1 MKYRDP
7 KPDILRIEELV
18 KDVKSGDIKL
28 PKFQR
33 PFVWKKEDV
42 LKLLDSV
49 YQGYPI
55 GSVLLWLTREKL
67 ASERKI
73 ADLEINERADEYPT
87 NYLLDG
93 QQRLSTLCGALYWDG
108 KDKNSIWNIA
118 FDVEKQMFIHPKG
131 DLTLTMF
138 PLNKIINTSDFLGQC
153 RVFDILENKS
163 LYYERAERLLNS
175 IKDYKIAAVRIGDM
189 SLNEVAPIFE
199 RINSSGRQL
208 TMVDLMRAA
217 TWKGG
222 FDLNDAIDSVRSAC
236 EAKDFYDIN
245 ELHILRSISAATGLG
260 IHKEDIEKLRDKTS
274 EELKRALLIQ

>member
-1 MKYRDP
+1 MKHRDP

-33 PFVWKKEDV
+33 PFVWKKEDI

-108 KDKNSIWNIA
+108 RDKNSVWNIA
-118 FDVEKQMFIHPKG
+118 FDVEKQIFIHPKG
-131 DLTLTMF
+131 ELTRTMF
-138 PLNKIINTSDFLGQC
+138 PLNKIINTSDFLAQC
-153 RVFDILENKS
+153 RVFDTLENKS
-163 LYYERAERLLNS
+163 LY
-175 IKDYKIAAVRIGDM
+175 
-189 SLNEVAPIFE
+189 
-199 RINSSGRQL
+199 
-208 TMVDLMRAA
+208 
-217 TWKGG
+217 
-222 FDLNDAIDSVRSAC
+222 
-236 EAKDFYDIN
+236 
-245 ELHILRSISAATGLG
+245 
-260 IHKEDIEKLRDKTS
+260 
-274 EELKRALLIQ
+274 